1 MPETGVDALRHPRSD
16 PDGVVVE
23 GSLSGIGRCVCVFLQ
38 RPQEYEGVEM
48 GWRRIFDVH
57 KKTVARPFREVL
69 KKGDDGVRRLQWDD
83 FYMLMRGSRL

>member
-1 MPETGVDALRHPRSD
+1 MPAAGVDALRHSRSD

-38 RPQEYEGVEM
+38 RPQDHEGVEM

-57 KKTVARPFREVL
+57 KKTVAWPFPGGAQ
-69 KKGDDGVRRLQWDD
+69 KGR
-83 FYMLMRGSRL
+83 